1 MSHLPPTDPIP
12 DDELERHFCLRSVDK
27 VPRDPET
34 TAFKRRARLHQAL
47 WREAR
52 GYPIGAQP
60 MTSKVEKNRLG
71 SRLECR
77 FGFQSPAKNF
87 LGDEVRD
94 AVKHRLANPER
105 DQTLNRMRL
114 MCDLLS
120 SMPMCFNLF
129 GWLHGDLE
137 AADRAIHRWWPE
149 TPGRV
154 TAVHFEWSPDRRAEG
169 KFLENRSAFDV
180 AFELKLDDGTPGVI
194 GIETKYHE
202 HCRREAMPPEHRR
215 RRYEMVADN
224 SGVFRPGAAGRIL
237 GSPLQQIWL
246 DHLLALSMLQHTTR
260 PWTWTRF
267 LLVHPEKNPSFER
280 AAEEYQ
286 SELVAFDTFKVAT
299 IESLLDN
306 TALPE
311 ASIALFRERYLW

>member
-1 MSHLPPTDPIP
+1 MAQVDSIS
-12 DDELERHFCLRSVDK
+12 DDELARHFCLRGVDK

-47 WREAR
+47 WREAH

-60 MTSKVEKNRLG
+60 MTSGVEKNRLG
-71 SRLECR
+71 SRLECQ
-77 FGFQSPAKNF
+77 FGFRTMANF

-129 GWLHGDLE
+129 GWLQSDLE
-137 AADRAIHRWWPE
+137 AADKVVHRWWPE

-154 TAVHFEWSPDRRAEG
+154 TAVRFEWSPDRRAEG

-180 AFELKLDDGTPGVI
+180 AFELQLDDGTLGVI

-202 HCRREAMPPEHRR
+202 HCKREAMPPEHRR
-215 RRYEMVADN
+215 RRYEIVADK
-224 SGVFRPGAAGRIL
+224 SHVFKPGAVSRIL

-246 DHLLALSMLQHTTR
+246 DHLLALSMLQHTPR
-260 PWTWTRF
+260 RWTWAKF
-267 LLVHPEKNPSFER
+267 LLVHPERNPSFER
-280 AAEEYQ
+280 AAEDYQ
-286 SELVAFDTFKVAT
+286 SELTAFDTFEVAT
-299 IESLLDN
+299 IESLLVN
-306 TALPE
+306 AALPE
-311 ASIALFRERYLW
+311 AAIALFRERYLW